1 MTLRNSK
8 DYLAN
13 PGIATHGVF
22 FAALVGLWAIW
33 KQVLPALEVIG
44 DVALWT
50 YKTEVDGVTKIVP
63 KFSLTSE

>member
-1 MTLRNSK
+1 
-8 DYLAN
+8 
-13 PGIATHGVF
+13 VF

-44 DVALWT
+44 NVALWT

-63 KFSLTSE
+63 KFSLTTK